1 MGGQSVFF
9 LNLFVVAAAYLLARH
24 LPPLQM
30 DASRSN
36 AQWLAHGAQAML
48 LCGIAIQIKTTAAF
62 PGAFLG
68 MTLIFMAHRAGWPY
82 ARILGAALLW
92 AFIGLLPTIGA
103 GVWYAVHGPD
113 RKGVV

>member
-1 MGGQSVFF
+1 
-9 LNLFVVAAAYLLARH
+9 
-24 LPPLQM
+24 
-30 DASRSN
+30 
-36 AQWLAHGAQAML
+36 ML

-103 GVWYAVHGPD
+103 GVWYAVPGHLDAFLFANFWSKQYQCSDPAGSQI
-113 RKGVV
+113 RNTATREKVGW